1 MRSNRDDDA
10 RPSESLPSD
19 TLAEYRAK
27 RDFNRTAEP
36 PGDAVPGDAGK
47 EADEEHARPEA
58 PGKPMFCVQKHAAS
72 RLHYDLRLELDG
84 VLKSW
89 AVPKGPSL
97 DPGDKR
103 LAVMTED
110 HPLQYGAF
118 EGTIPEGEYGA
129 GTVMLWDTGWWEPDT
144 SWSKEFARQAAEGR
158 TPDAARKLEGGELKF
173 LLHGTKLKGSWVLV
187 QMKGRGAK
195 NWLLLKHKDEE
206 ARPGYDITAE
216 MPDSAATARTI
227 EEIALE
233 GHT

>member
-1 MRSNRDDDA
+1 MHADYDDDTRA
-10 RPSESLPSD
+10 SADPPPD
-19 TLAEYRAK
+19 ALAEYRAK
-27 RDFNRTAEP
+27 RDFARTAEP
-36 PGDAVPGDAGK
+36 SGGKRDEESTRDAG
-47 EADEEHARPEA
+47 PED
-58 PGKPMFCVQKHAAS
+58 PRKLLFCVQKHAAS
-72 RLHYDLRLELDG
+72 SLHYDLRLELDG

-97 DPGDKR
+97 DPKDKR

-110 HPLQYGAF
+110 HPLEYGSF

-129 GTVMLWDTGWWEPDT
+129 GAVMLWDTGWWEPDT
-144 SWSKEFARQAAEGR
+144 SWSKEFARQVAAGGA
-158 TPDAARKLEGGELKF
+158 PDAAGKLAGGELKF